1 MDTIGGTPS
10 GALES
15 VDRPGAVR
23 RQAVTDQ
30 AVKRFS
36 YAALAGPTLVIY
48 GAVVIIPVLIS
59 FVVAFFNWDGFG
71 PATFV
76 GLDNYAKLF
85 ADPAFWWDVRNNLLV
100 VAISLCGQ
108 IPLGFV
114 LAYIIFRKIV
124 RNGGFFETMIFLPIT
139 ISSVIVAILWN
150 RMFSPTGVL
159 VELVRGVTGDP
170 RWVFT
175 AQESKAWAM
184 VPVLFVI
191 LWQFTGLYLVIFLAN
206 MQKINRST
214 IEAALLDG
222 GTEWQILRHVVA
234 PNLWGVVFTCS
245 ILAISGSLKSFD
257 LIWAM
262 TAGGPARYTEVLGIY
277 LYQSTFHYAV
287 NPYGMGGAASV
298 VIILISVLLI
308 KLVEYLFRAFTRMQA

>member
-1 MDTIGGTPS
+1 MAS
-10 GALES
+10 G
-15 VDRPGAVR
+15 PGELAIEGRLDAGR
-23 RQAVTDQ
+23 RSAASEKT
-30 AVKRFS
+30 VKRWS
-36 YAALAGPTLVIY
+36 YAALAGPALVIY
-48 GAVVIIPVLIS
+48 AVVVVLPVLVS
-59 FVVAFFNWDGFG
+59 FGVAFFNWDGFG
-71 PATFV
+71 AATFV

-100 VAISLCGQ
+100 VLISLVGQ

-114 LAYIIFRKIV
+114 LAYIIFRRIV
-124 RNGGFFETMIFLPIT
+124 RNGAFYETMIFLPIT
-139 ISSVIVAILWN
+139 ISSIIVAILWN

-159 VELVRGVTGDP
+159 VELMRGITGNP
-170 RWVFT
+170 RWVFSI
-175 AQESKAWAM
+175 QEDKFWAM
-184 VPVLFVI
+184 APVLFVI

-222 GTEWQILRHVVA
+222 ASEWQILRQVVA

-245 ILAISGSLKSFD
+245 VLAISGSLKSFD

-277 LYQSTFHYAV
+277 LYQATFHYAV

-298 VIILISVLLI
+298 VIILISVALI
-308 KLVEYLFRAFTRMQA
+308 KLVGVVFRAFTRRLAVEA

>member
-1 MDTIGGTPS
+1 MDMKNGAS
-10 GALES
+10 GALELVGRLETGRRATPS
-15 VDRPGAVR
+15 DGTVR
-23 RQAVTDQ
+23 RW
-30 AVKRFS
+30 S
-36 YAALAGPTLVIY
+36 YAALAGPALVIY
-48 GAVVIIPVLIS
+48 AAVVVLPVLVS
-59 FVVAFFNWDGFG
+59 VVVALFDWDGFG
-71 PATFV
+71 AATFV
-76 GLDNYAKLF
+76 GLQNYAKLF

-100 VAISLCGQ
+100 VLVSLLGQ

-114 LAYIIFRKIV
+114 LAYILFRRIV
-124 RNGGFFETMIFLPIT
+124 RNGAFFETMIFLPIT
-139 ISSVIVAILWN
+139 ISSIIVAILWN

-159 VELVRGVTGDP
+159 VEVMRGLTHDP
-170 RWVFT
+170 RWVFSV
-175 AQESKAWAM
+175 QEDKTWAM
-184 VPVLFVI
+184 APVLFVI

-222 GTEWQILRHVVA
+222 ASEWQVLRLVVA

-245 ILAISGSLKSFD
+245 VLAISGSLKSFD

-298 VIILISVLLI
+298 VIILISVFLI
-308 KLVEYLFRAFTRMQA
+308 KLVEFLFRAFTRRLD

>member
-1 MDTIGGTPS
+1 METNIGTPS
-10 GALES
+10 GALELAGRPHAGKRTTAS
-15 VDRPGAVR
+15 DR
-23 RQAVTDQ
+23 
-30 AVKRFS
+30 AVKRWS
-36 YAALAGPTLVIY
+36 YSALAGPALVIY
-48 GAVVIIPVLIS
+48 GVVVIVPVLVS

-71 PATFV
+71 SATFV
-76 GLDNYAKLF
+76 GFDNYAKLF

-100 VAISLCGQ
+100 VLISLLGQ

-114 LAYIIFRKIV
+114 LAYIIFRRIV
-124 RNGGFFETMIFLPIT
+124 RNGSFYETMIFLPIT
-139 ISSVIVAILWN
+139 ISSIIVAILWN

-159 VELVRGVTGDP
+159 VELMRDLTHDP
-170 RWVFT
+170 RWVFSV
-175 AQESKAWAM
+175 QEDKYWAM

-222 GTEWQILRHVVA
+222 ATEWQILRRVVA
-234 PNLWGVVFTCS
+234 PNLWGVIFTCS
-245 ILAISGSLKSFD
+245 VLAISGSLKSFD

-277 LYQSTFHYAV
+277 LYQATFHYAV

-298 VIILISVLLI
+298 VIILISVFLI
-308 KLVEYLFRAFTRMQA
+308 KLVEFLFRTFTRKLD